1 MQEFLTP
8 TMLAKEL
15 GVSRGIIHKRIKQ
28 GKVQV
33 ITVVLDK
40 SVRYLIPRDQI
51 N

>member
-8 TMLAKEL
+8 TQLAKEL
-15 GVSRGIIHKRIKQ
+15 GLSRTVIHKRIKQ

-40 SVRYLIPRDQI
+40 SIRYLIPRDK